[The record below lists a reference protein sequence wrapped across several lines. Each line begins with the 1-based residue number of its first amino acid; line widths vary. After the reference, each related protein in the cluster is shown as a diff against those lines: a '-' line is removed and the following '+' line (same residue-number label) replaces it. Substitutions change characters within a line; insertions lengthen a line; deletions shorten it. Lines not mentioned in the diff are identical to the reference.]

1 MVSLGNMSDV
11 FIGLS
16 SDTKPTDGIYNGSVF
31 LEMNTGVIYMWDAEG
46 QEWLTTFTPATE
58 EE

>member
-31 LEMNTGVIYMWDAEG
+31 LEMDTQTIYMWSEEG
-46 QEWLTTFTPATE
+46 QEWLTTFAPSE
-58 EE
+58 G

>member
-31 LEMNTGVIYMWDAEG
+31 LEMDTGSIYMWSEEG
-46 QEWLTTFTPATE
+46 QEWLTTFAPSE
-58 EE
+58 G